1 VAQQVYIALLRGI
14 NVGGNAIMKM
24 ADLKIALEKTT
35 LTNVTTYIQ
44 SGNILFSAEHTSK
57 NELESLIHDEILH
70 TFDLNVA
77 VVVKTKQE
85 WQDIIENAPA
95 WWGHSTEFKHNL
107 LVLLHSYSA
116 DEIMQAIGTLKPDI
130 EMAEA
135 GNGVIYQSISINNFG
150 RTNSGKIASNPI
162 YKHMTIRNFN
172 TSIKLQKLLNEV
184 E

>member
-1 VAQQVYIALLRGI
+1 
-14 NVGGNAIMKM
+14 
-24 ADLKIALEKTT
+24 
-35 LTNVTTYIQ
+35 
-44 SGNILFSAEHTSK
+44 
-57 NELESLIHDEILH
+57 
-70 TFDLNVA
+70 LNVA